1 MIHRGMLEVIYWC
14 LWPDL
19 PACAVCFMQAV
30 LLLSTHQGG
39 EFCGESSL
47 FLFASLFM
55 TLIDK
60 GRVLVIRP
68 ESNIK

>member
-1 MIHRGMLEVIYWC
+1 MIHRGMLEVTYWC

-19 PACAVCFMQAV
+19 PACAACFMQAV

-60 GRVLVIRP
+60 GKVLVIRP